1 MKNIEICREKRIIL
15 VNKEYYKASREYG
28 SEECKEL
35 MSAQRDFPKF
45 KIVVKT
51 VKKNDPF
58 KNLGTNFMREYIAAH
73 DDESKSI
80 MAKFDILSG
89 NAKGEDG
96 KLGKVS
102 FFELKEWFLNT
113 FTEIRDTV
121 EDAKMRSSKLL
132 EEAKE
137 NAREHK
143 NSRKTA

>member
-15 VNKEYYKASREYG
+15 VNKEFYKASREYG

-45 KIVVKT
+45 KLVVKT

-58 KNLGTNFMREYIAAH
+58 KNIDTDFMRDYITAH
-73 DDESKSI
+73 DDDSKSI
-80 MAKFDILSG
+80 MTKFDILSG
-89 NAKGEDG
+89 NAKDEDG

-113 FTEIRDTV
+113 FPDIKENV
-121 EDAKMRSSKLL
+121 ENVKMRSAKLL
-132 EEAKE
+132 AEAKE
-137 NAREHK
+137 NARQHK
-143 NSRKTA
+143 NNRKCA